1 MRADRLLGILL
12 ILDKKGKVTAPELA
26 KVFEGSVRTIYR
38 DIEVLS
44 LHFPILAESGPDGGF
59 TLMPGYKLPNIAFLN
74 RKDVM
79 ALHLMGSVVGQKL
92 GLIPG
97 KDFKGAYLK
106 LYSHLNKM
114 YAQEDRRLSERII
127 IDIEPWNTPPKVPGI
142 ITSVRKACDNDLGIT
157 FDYEK
162 RTGQTEKQEVEP
174 YGLCFRSGFW
184 YLVGFSPNKKDYR
197 LFRTDRIVKL
207 KVTTG
212 KFQRDPKFNLDRF
225 WNEEFPRQYQEK
237 GFPVRILF
245 DKSVANDIRSKKWGG
260 GVAKTLPDGRLELSF
275 KTFDMRGL
283 TSFVLSFGPKAEL
296 IEPPRLRE
304 QVKNGLRE
312 AIERYK

>member
-12 ILDKKGKVTAPELA
+12 MLDKKGKVTAPELA
-26 KVFEGSVRTIYR
+26 GEFEASVRTIYR

-44 LHFPILAESGPDGGF
+44 LHFPIHAESGPDGGF
-59 TLMPGYKLPNIAFLN
+59 TLMPGYKLPNIAFLS

-79 ALHLMGSVVGQKL
+79 ALHLMGSVAGQKL

-114 YAQEDRRLSERII
+114 YAQEDRRISERIV
-127 IDIEPWNTPPKVPGI
+127 IDVEPWNTPPKVPRVI
-142 ITSVRKACDNDLGIT
+142 ASLRAACDSDLVVA

-162 RTGQTEKQEVEP
+162 RGGKTENQEVDP

-184 YLVGFSPNKKDYR
+184 YLVGLSLKRKDYR
-197 LFRTDRIVKL
+197 LFRTDRISKI
-207 KVTTG
+207 KVTG
-212 KFQRDPKFNLDRF
+212 KKFSRNPKFSLDRF
-225 WNEEFPRQYQEK
+225 WNEEFPRQYREK

-245 DKSVANDIRSKKWGG
+245 DKSVANDVKSKKWGG
-260 GVAKTLPDGRLELSF
+260 GEPKTLPDGRLELSF
-275 KTFDMRGL
+275 KTFDLRGMV
-283 TSFVLSFGPKAEL
+283 SFVLSFGPKAEL
-296 IEPPRLRE
+296 VEPGELRE
-304 QVKNGLRE
+304 RIKTELRE
-312 AIERYK
+312 TIGRYE